1 MNVQHAAP
9 GASAP
14 TVVSVALCTY
24 KGETYLP
31 AQLDSILAQTRL
43 PDELVICDDVSP
55 DGTWALLER
64 YAPRIRAAGIR
75 LAMHRNAT
83 NLGYVGN
90 FQRALEATTGSVVF
104 LCDQDDAWH
113 PTKVARYL
121 PEFERRPDLLVLHS
135 DARLVDGDGAD
146 MRCSLFEALEV
157 TREELATIHAGR
169 AFEVLVRRN
178 IATGAT
184 MAVRR
189 KVFETGLAAPEGW
202 IHDEWL
208 AMIATF
214 MGTVDCLEEPTI
226 DYRQHASNQ
235 VGARRRGF
243 VERLTGGGMS
253 RLEFMTRTL
262 LRTQTLLDVAESGPL
277 RLDAASLRMLRGRL
291 THARFRAAPP
301 AHWPAR
307 LAAVLREYASG
318 RYSQFSN
325 GPRSALSDLLLL
337 RK

>member
-1 MNVQHAAP
+1 MSGPNAV
-9 GASAP
+9 
-14 TVVSVALCTY
+14 TVSVALCTY
-24 KGETYLP
+24 KGEMYL
-31 AQLDSILAQTRL
+31 ATQLDSILAQTRL
-43 PDELVICDDVSP
+43 PDELVVCDDASP
-55 DGTWALLER
+55 DGTWALVEN
-64 YAPRIRAAGIR
+64 YAPRIRSAGIR
-75 LAMHRNAT
+75 LSLHRNAA

-90 FQRALEATTGSVVF
+90 FQRALEATTGSIVF

-121 PEFERRPDLLVLHS
+121 PEFERRSDLLVLHS
-135 DARLVDGDGAD
+135 NARLVDGDGGD
-146 MRCSLFEALEV
+146 MHCSLFEALEV
-157 TREELATIHAGR
+157 TREELDVIHAGR

-178 IATGAT
+178 IVTGAT

-189 KVFETGLAAPEGW
+189 KVFETGLATPKGW

-214 MGTVDCLEEPTI
+214 MGTVDCLEAPTI
-226 DYRQHASNQ
+226 DYRQHDSNQ

-262 LRTQTLLDVAESGPL
+262 LRTQTLLDVAEAGPM
-277 RLDAASLRMLRGRL
+277 RLDAPSLDMLRSRL
-291 THARFRAAPP
+291 VHARFRATPP
-301 AHWPAR
+301 EHWPAR
-307 LAAVLREYASG
+307 LVAVLREYSSG
-318 RYSQFSN
+318 RYSRFSN
-325 GPRSALSDLLLL
+325 GPRSALSDMLLL